1 MDRAVQVLMG
11 SSNHPLTPPLCSGP
25 PTLAL
30 PFEPVM
36 RTPAASPDQFDSG
49 RKKTFGFFFFT
60 NLDLRSDET
69 TR

>member
-30 PFEPVM
+30 QIRAGNANAGSLSRPIRFRE
-36 RTPAASPDQFDSG
+36 
-49 RKKTFGFFFFT
+49 KKTFGFIFFT